1 VATPTAEDVMQA
13 CEVRRWVESEIAAQA
28 ARNASDELID
38 ELEDGIADSE
48 RALRARDTR
57 RWAEAIGAFTD
68 TLVAHSGNRYAADLL
83 ERMRNVLSLIA
94 NVSQVAPGRRERS
107 IEEHRAI
114 LEAIRA
120 RDPDA
125 AAEATRAHLRS
136 IEADSMRAIAE
147 VPEPKAVGSEI

>member
-1 VATPTAEDVMQA
+1 MQA

-28 ARNASDELID
+28 ARDASDELID
-38 ELEDGIADSE
+38 ELEAGIADSE